1 MTAKTPSFE
10 KAMADLEKIVAE
22 LENEQLPLEKAMKKF
37 EQGIELSRYCHRKL
51 DETEQR
57 ITLLMQDG
65 EGRVSEQAFDGE
77 PADDV

>member
-1 MTAKTPSFE
+1 MTAKTVSFE

-37 EQGIELSRYCHRKL
+37 EQGVELSRYCHRKL

-57 ITLLMQDG
+57 ITLLTQDG
-65 EGRVSEQAFDGE
+65 EGKVSEDRFDGGQG
-77 PADDV
+77 DDV